1 MQVNRQGGTMP
12 NFTGQLKG
20 TNVAQTFVSC
30 NDTPGHQLIL
40 RAGTAQQSCSD
51 PLFNNTRHN
60 SYSSADVKNGNGH
73 EHGYFVN
80 EHANGDR
87 EGGEFEG
94 TITMKGDKLSFE
106 GTWKYTHGTGQFAGI
121 SGNGKFKGHMTSP
134 SESEV
139 SFEGNYQLKSGS
151 RAA

>member
-1 MQVNRQGGTMP
+1 MP
-12 NFTGQLKG
+12 NFTGSLKG
-20 TNVAQTFVSC
+20 TNIALTMISC

-40 RAGTAQQSCSD
+40 RAGSAQQTCSD

-60 SYSSADVKNGNGH
+60 SYSSADVTNGNGR

-87 EGGEFEG
+87 EGGSWEG
-94 TITMKGDKLSFE
+94 TITTKEGNVSFE
-106 GTWKYTHGTGQFAGI
+106 GSWKYTHGTGQFAGI
-121 SGNGKFKGHMTSP
+121 SGNGKFKGKMSSP
-134 SESEV
+134 SDSEV
-139 SFEGNYQLKSGS
+139 TFEGSYQLKAGS

>member
-1 MQVNRQGGTMP
+1 MP

-30 NDTPGHQLIL
+30 NDTPGHQLML
-40 RAGTAQQSCSD
+40 RAGTAQQTCSD

-60 SYSSADVKNGNGH
+60 SCSSADVKNGNGH

-87 EGGEFEG
+87 EGGEYEG
-94 TITMKGDKLSFE
+94 TITMKNDKLSFE

-121 SGNGKFKGHMTSP
+121 SGNGRFKGHMISA

-139 SFEGNYQLKSGS
+139 SFEGNYELKSGS

>member
-1 MQVNRQGGTMP
+1 MP

-20 TNVAQTFVSC
+20 TSTAQTIVSC
-30 NDTPGHQLIL
+30 NDTPGHQLML
-40 RAGTAQQSCSD
+40 RVGTAQQTCSD

-60 SYSSADVKNGNGH
+60 SCSSADVTNGNGH

-87 EGGEFEG
+87 EVGSWEG
-94 TITMKGDKLSFE
+94 TITTKNDKVSFE
-106 GTWKYTHGTGQFAGI
+106 GTWKYTHGTGQFSGI
-121 SGNGKFKGHMTSP
+121 SGNGKFHGHMTSP
-134 SESEV
+134 SDSEV
-139 SFEGNYQLKSGS
+139 SFEGNYQLKAGS

>member
-1 MQVNRQGGTMP
+1 MP

-30 NDTPGHQLIL
+30 NDTPGHQLML

-51 PLFNNTRHN
+51 PLFNNTRH
-60 SYSSADVKNGNGH
+60 SSCSSADMKNGKGH

-87 EGGEFEG
+87 EGGEYEG
-94 TITMKGDKLSFE
+94 TVTMKNETPFFE

-121 SGNGKFKGHMTSP
+121 SGHGKFKGHMTSP
-134 SESEV
+134 SEVEV
-139 SFEGNYQLKSGS
+139 SFEGSYELKAGT

>member
-1 MQVNRQGGTMP
+1 MP

-20 TNVAQTFVSC
+20 TSVAQTIVSC
-30 NDTPGHQLIL
+30 NDTPGHQLML
-40 RAGTAQQSCSD
+40 SAGTAQQTCSD
-51 PLFNNTRHN
+51 PLFNNTRHS
-60 SYSSADVKNGNGH
+60 SYSSADVTDGNGH

-87 EGGEFEG
+87 ESGSWEG
-94 TITMKGDKLSFE
+94 TITTKNDRVSFE
-106 GTWKYTHGTGQFAGI
+106 GTWKYTHGTGHFAGI

-134 SESEV
+134 TESEV
-139 SFEGNYQLKSGS
+139 SFEGNYQLKAGL